1 MAVATVELRHLLQ
14 SDFQLFDFEYEFDD
28 TSFKQ
33 ELEQAIIDHYYFS
46 EIGQETPDRF
56 KQRFKTRW
64 QRIMPYYNKLYNTTL
79 LSYNPLVNYTITEG
93 LNQLSSTTN
102 NQDATTT
109 TISTG
114 STGTKTDTTNTTDTT
129 GSTLTTNDTQTTTD
143 GSTTSETNDKD
154 SNYPQQAIAGGDYLS
169 GEKTGTGTSVNESLS
184 KNTGTV
190 NNENTSHSDGESS
203 SIGSSTSQ
211 DEGTATNEI
220 VSRGTNQTDYEKT
233 IEGLTGTSYQQ
244 LISQERAN
252 LLRIIDSVINEMKPS
267 FFLIY

>member
-14 SDFQLFDFEYEFDD
+14 SDFKLFDFDYEFDD
-28 TSFKQ
+28 HSFKK

-93 LNQLSSTTN
+93 LKQLSSVTN
-102 NQDATTT
+102 NQDSTSK

-114 STGTKTDTTNTTDTT
+114 TTGTKTDTTNSSDSE
-129 GSTLTTNDTQTTTD
+129 GSTLTTNNTQTSTT
-143 GSTTSETNDKD
+143 GSTTSQTNDKD
-154 SNYPQQAIAGGDYLS
+154 SNYPQQAIAGGDYRS
-169 GEKTGTGTSVNESLS
+169 GEKTGTGTSSNDSLS

-190 NNENTSHSDGESS
+190 NNENLSHSDSVTS
-203 SIGSSTSQ
+203 SIGTSTSD

-252 LLRIIDSVINEMKPS
+252 LLRIIDSVIQEMKPS

>member
-14 SDFQLFDFEYEFDD
+14 SDFKLFDFDYEFDD
-28 TSFKQ
+28 PSFKT
-33 ELEQAIIDHYYFS
+33 ELEQAIIAHYFFS

-56 KQRFKTRW
+56 KQRFKARW

-79 LSYNPLVNYTITEG
+79 LTYNPLVNYTITEG
-93 LNQLSSTTN
+93 LKQLSSVTN
-102 NQDATTT
+102 NQDATTK

-114 STGTKTDTTNTTDTT
+114 TTGTKTDTTNSSDSE
-129 GSTLTTNDTQTTTD
+129 GSTITTNNTQVSTN

-154 SNYPQQAIAGGDYLS
+154 SNYPQQPIAGGDFRS
-169 GEKTGTGTSVNESLS
+169 GEKTGTGTSSNESLS

-190 NNENTSHSDGESS
+190 NNENTNHSDGETS
-203 SIGSSTSQ
+203 SIGSSTSN

-252 LLRIIDSVINEMKPS
+252 LLRIIDSIIQEMKPS